1 MWRVVDAKGRKTSI
15 TTNQYRNAI
24 EYKRIMARKYPE
36 YEWIIVKVK
45 EK

>member
-15 TTNQYRNAI
+15 TTCQYRNAVA
-24 EYKRIMARKYPE
+24 YKLALARKYPE
-36 YEWIIVKVK
+36 YEWVIVKVK